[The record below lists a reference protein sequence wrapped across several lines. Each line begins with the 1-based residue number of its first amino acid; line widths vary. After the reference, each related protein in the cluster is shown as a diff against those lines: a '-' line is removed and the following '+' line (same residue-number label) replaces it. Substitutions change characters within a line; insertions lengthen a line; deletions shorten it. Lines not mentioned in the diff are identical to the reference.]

1 MQMNNGYMKEIK
13 YENFSDYTMAEKNPN
28 LVFRIGEVIKVKYG
42 EFKVKSFG
50 GKMIVLEGI
59 PGTRIKKK

>member
-1 MQMNNGYMKEIK
+1 MQMDNGYMKEIK

-28 LVFRIGEVIKVKYG
+28 LVFHIGEIVQVKDG
-42 EFKVKSFG
+42 EFKIKSFG
-50 GKMIVLEGI
+50 NKMIVLEGI